1 MTIDTTT
8 LQAFRKDFE
17 QAVKDL
23 EAKYEIKL
31 KLGNISYTSEKFSC
45 KLEAVSIEEGQEGK
59 SVTLIQAEKDW
70 NSYCGLYDL
79 DKEMLG
85 KTIKVKGDPYKI
97 LGLMPKRRKFP
108 ILVEDKKGNQV
119 LLTVEAL
126 KISK

>member
-8 LQAFRKDFE
+8 LQTFRKDFE

-70 NSYCGLYDL
+70 NRYCGLYDL
-79 DKEMLG
+79 DKKMLG
-85 KTIKVKGDPYKI
+85 KTIKVKGQPLQNPWTYA
-97 LGLMPKRRKFP
+97 
-108 ILVEDKKGNQV
+108 KK
-119 LLTVEAL
+119 T
-126 KISK
+126 